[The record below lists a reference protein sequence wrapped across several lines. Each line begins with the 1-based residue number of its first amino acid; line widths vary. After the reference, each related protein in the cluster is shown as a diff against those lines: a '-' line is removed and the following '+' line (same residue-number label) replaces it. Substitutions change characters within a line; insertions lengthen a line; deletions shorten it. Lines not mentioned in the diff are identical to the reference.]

1 LGDEPAW
8 ERFLGR
14 WGLVMAALT
23 LALVL
28 TAFGVVGF
36 ADSDSARG
44 EQYAELLQAARAP
57 IGYRIFTLFD
67 GLGWAAIG
75 VTLVALGALSRRK
88 APVMSGLAI
97 AAGVCQ
103 ALGSTGGFLRMV
115 GTGELGR
122 RFDSADSAAQAALM
136 NQFDTISAVVNT
148 LFTLG
153 DVLQGAG
160 WLLAGAAVLAAG
172 TLPRWLAYL
181 LLAAGVTS
189 SLLGWTTIVGLPF
202 LFPLLLFHVALL
214 MPAIGIGLAVALWW
228 RPPAAAATA
237 AVT

>member
-1 LGDEPAW
+1 ML
-8 ERFLGR
+8 
-14 WGLVMAALT
+14 
-23 LALVL
+23 
-28 TAFGVVGF
+28 
-36 ADSDSARG
+36 
-44 EQYAELLQAARAP
+44 
-57 IGYRIFTLFD
+57 
-67 GLGWAAIG
+67 
-75 VTLVALGALSRRK
+75 
-88 APVMSGLAI
+88 
-97 AAGVCQ
+97 
-103 ALGSTGGFLRMV
+103 

-122 RFDSADSAAQAALM
+122 RFDSADSSAQAALM

-189 SLLGWTTIVGLPF
+189 SLLGWTAIGGLPF

-228 RPPAAAATA
+228 WPPAASAPRP
-237 AVT
+237 

>member
-1 LGDEPAW
+1 MGDEPAW
-8 ERFLGR
+8 ERFLGL
-14 WGLVMAALT
+14 WGLVMAALS
-23 LALVL
+23 LALVV
-28 TAFGVVGF
+28 TALGVVGF

-57 IGYRIFTLFD
+57 IGYRLYTLFD

-75 VTLVALGALSRRK
+75 VSLVALGAITRRTS
-88 APVMSGLAI
+88 PVLSGLAI
-97 AAGVCQ
+97 AAGICQ
-103 ALGSTGGFLRMV
+103 VLGSTGGFLRMV

-122 RFDSADSAAQAALM
+122 SFGSADSSAQTALM
-136 NQFDTISAVVNT
+136 NQFDAIAAVVNA

-160 WLLAGAAVLAAG
+160 WLMVGVAVLAAG
-172 TLPRWLAYL
+172 RLPRWLAYL

-202 LFPLLLFHVALL
+202 FFPMLLVHVTLLL
-214 MPAIGIGLAVALWW
+214 PAIGIGLAVTLWW
-228 RPPAAAATA
+228 RQREATA
-237 AVT
+237 TRAAS